1 MVKVKVEKQNDTE
14 VEFVK
19 EVEFQVM
26 PLEGKTIEIDG
37 NKYVVKS
44 IRQSPECF
52 IITVRDKSYRKIKNI
67 GLLNF

>member
-26 PLEGKTIEIDG
+26 PKKGDNIEIE
-37 NKYVVKS
+37 NNQYVVKS
-44 IRQSPECF
+44 IKQSPEF
-52 IITVRDKSYRKIKNI
+52 IIITVKDKSYKNRKNL
-67 GLLNF
+67 GLL